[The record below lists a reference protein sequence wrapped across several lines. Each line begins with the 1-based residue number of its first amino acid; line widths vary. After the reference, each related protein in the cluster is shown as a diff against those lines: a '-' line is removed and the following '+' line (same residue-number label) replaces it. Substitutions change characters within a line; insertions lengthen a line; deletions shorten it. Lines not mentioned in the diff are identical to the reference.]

1 MQNEKK
7 VVELNIADVL
17 PNRFQP
23 RIRFDENSI
32 NELALSIRKYGVIQ
46 PIVVRKIGDKY
57 EIIAGERRYKASV
70 IAGKQTIPAIISEM
84 TDKDSVE
91 IALIENVQRED
102 LTPIEKAISYKKI
115 LDMGYISQ
123 EDLAQKVGKS
133 QSSIANTLRLLNLS
147 DDVQEA
153 LLESKISERH
163 ARSLL
168 KLKDEKQQVEMLN
181 RIINERLT
189 VRKTDEEIDK
199 MLNDNMNNNLNFEN
213 TAPEEVVQIPDIELS
228 SIDTTKL
235 PGFMDIDK
243 IEQTAQDI
251 TPQEKPVAN
260 MDELLKSTAAELTPP
275 TENPSSLEPQGKF
288 FNFFEEEPKTQTNN
302 QSDFNLENFFS
313 SMNTNTSNDA
323 PSTQIIEPTIP
334 EAPSMPS
341 IEPSIPSMEPTIP
354 EAPEMPSIEPSIPGA
369 EPTIP
374 EAPEMPSMEPSI
386 PSVEPT
392 VPEAPAIPSMEP
404 SIPSVE
410 PTIPEAPAM
419 PSIEPSIPSVEPTI
433 PEAPAIPSIE
443 PSIPSVEPTI
453 PEAPVMPSIEPS
465 IPSVE
470 PTIPEVPAM
479 PSIEPSIPSVEP
491 TIPEA
496 PAIPSMEPTVSEATN
511 IESAAVTP
519 EESSPLYEVPIAE
532 DTTEIPTIDEAVNT
546 PIAEQTPPTEENIAA
561 QNVGTTITAA
571 APNIR
576 LALNTIRECENT
588 LEKYGFTVDVEEI
601 DFEDSYQV
609 IFKIEKK

>member
-1 MQNEKK
+1 MPNEKK
-7 VVELNIADVL
+7 VVELNINDVL

-23 RIRFDENSI
+23 RIKFDENSI
-32 NELALSIRKYGVIQ
+32 NELALSIKKYGVIQ

-70 IAGKQTIPAIISEM
+70 LAGKQTIPAIISEM

-147 DDVQEA
+147 DEVQEA
-153 LLESKISERH
+153 LLENKISERH

-168 KLKDEKQQVEMLN
+168 KLKDQKKQVEMLN
-181 RIINERLT
+181 RIITERLT

-199 MLNDNMNNNLNFEN
+199 MLNEN
-213 TAPEEVVQIPDIELS
+213 TNNQPIENPIVKEEVVQIPDIELS

-251 TPQEKPVAN
+251 TPQEKPVAD
-260 MDELLKSTAAELTPP
+260 MDELLKT
-275 TENPSSLEPQGKF
+275 PSSTTAVETNEQPLHEGKF
-288 FNFFEEEPKTQTNN
+288 FNFFEEPQVEQNN
-302 QSDFNLENFFS
+302 QSDFKLENFFS
-313 SMNTNTSNDA
+313 NMNTNNVTDSTSLSSSTE
-323 PSTQIIEPTIP
+323 PSVPTIEPTIP

-341 IEPSIPSMEPTIP
+341 IEPSVPSIEPTMPEVPSMPSIESSVPSIEPTIP
-354 EAPEMPSIEPSIPGA
+354 EVPSMPSIEPSV
-369 EPTIP
+369 PT
-374 EAPEMPSMEPSI
+374 
-386 PSVEPT
+386 
-392 VPEAPAIPSMEP
+392 
-404 SIPSVE
+404 
-410 PTIPEAPAM
+410 
-419 PSIEPSIPSVEPTI
+419 
-433 PEAPAIPSIE
+433 
-443 PSIPSVEPTI
+443 
-453 PEAPVMPSIEPS
+453 
-465 IPSVE
+465 VE
-470 PTIPEVPAM
+470 PTIPEVPST
-479 PSIEPSIPSVEP
+479 PSIEPSAPSIEP
-491 TIPEA
+491 TIPEVLSM
-496 PAIPSMEPTVSEATN
+496 PNIEPSVPTIEPTIPEVPSTPSVSSIEPTMPEVPSTPSVSSIEPTVPGVSN
-511 IESAAVTP
+511 IESNPSIINEPTDNQP
-519 EESSPLYEVPIAE
+519 IYEVPI
-532 DTTEIPTIDEAVNT
+532 DNNTTEIPSIDNSVIQSTNMNNQEVEN
-546 PIAEQTPPTEENIAA
+546 NIAA
-561 QNVGTTITAA
+561 QNTGTTITAA
-571 APNIR
+571 APNMR

>member
-123 EDLAQKVGKS
+123 EGLAQKVGKS

-153 LLESKISERH
+153 LLENKISERH

-288 FNFFEEEPKTQTNN
+288 FNFFEEEPKPQTNN

-313 SMNTNTSNDA
+313 SMNTNTSTD
-323 PSTQIIEPTIP
+323 TQTAQSIEPSVPSVEPTMP
-334 EAPSMPS
+334 EEPVMPS
-341 IEPSIPSMEPTIP
+341 IEPSVPSVEPTMP
-354 EAPEMPSIEPSIPGA
+354 EEPVMPSIEPS
-369 EPTIP
+369 
-374 EAPEMPSMEPSI
+374 
-386 PSVEPT
+386 V
-392 VPEAPAIPSMEP
+392 
-404 SIPSVE
+404 
-410 PTIPEAPAM
+410 
-419 PSIEPSIPSVEPTI
+419 PSIESTM
-433 PEAPAIPSIE
+433 
-443 PSIPSVEPTI
+443 

-470 PTIPEVPAM
+470 PTMLEAPVMPSIEPNIPSVEPTMPEEPVMPSIEPSVPSVEPTILEEPVI
-479 PSIEPSIPSVEP
+479 PSIEPSIPSVDSE
-491 TIPEA
+491 IP
-496 PAIPSMEPTVSEATN
+496 N
-511 IESAAVTP
+511 IESATVTP

-546 PIAEQTPPTEENIAA
+546 PIAEQTLSTEDNIAA

>member
-70 IAGKQTIPAIISEM
+70 IAGKQTIPAIVSEM

-153 LLESKISERH
+153 LLENKISERH

-288 FNFFEEEPKTQTNN
+288 FNFFEEEPKPQTNN

-313 SMNTNTSNDA
+313 SMNTNTSTD
-323 PSTQIIEPTIP
+323 TQT
-334 EAPSMPS
+334 AQS
-341 IEPSIPSMEPTIP
+341 IEPSV
-354 EAPEMPSIEPSIPGA
+354 
-369 EPTIP
+369 
-374 EAPEMPSMEPSI
+374 

-392 VPEAPAIPSMEP
+392 TLEEP
-404 SIPSVE
+404 V
-410 PTIPEAPAM
+410 
-419 PSIEPSIPSVEPTI
+419 
-433 PEAPAIPSIE
+433 IPSIE
-443 PSIPSVEPTI
+443 PSIPSVDSEI
-453 PEAPVMPSIEPS
+453 P
-465 IPSVE
+465 
-470 PTIPEVPAM
+470 
-479 PSIEPSIPSVEP
+479 
-491 TIPEA
+491 
-496 PAIPSMEPTVSEATN
+496 N
-511 IESAAVTP
+511 IESATVTP

-546 PIAEQTPPTEENIAA
+546 PIAEQTLSTEDNIAA

>member
-1 MQNEKK
+1 MPNEKK
-7 VVELNIADVL
+7 VVELNINDVL

-23 RIRFDENSI
+23 RIKFDENSI
-32 NELALSIRKYGVIQ
+32 NELALSIKKYGVIQ

-70 IAGKQTIPAIISEM
+70 LAGKQTIPAIISEM

-147 DDVQEA
+147 DEVQEA
-153 LLESKISERH
+153 LLENKISERH

-168 KLKDEKQQVEMLN
+168 KLKDQKKQVEMLN
-181 RIINERLT
+181 RIITERLT

-199 MLNDNMNNNLNFEN
+199 MLNEN
-213 TAPEEVVQIPDIELS
+213 TNNQPIENPIVKEEVVQIPDIELS

-251 TPQEKPVAN
+251 TPQEKPVAD
-260 MDELLKSTAAELTPP
+260 MDELLKT
-275 TENPSSLEPQGKF
+275 PSSTTAVETNEQPLHEGKF
-288 FNFFEEEPKTQTNN
+288 FNFFEEPQVEQNN
-302 QSDFNLENFFS
+302 QSDFKLENFFS
-313 SMNTNTSNDA
+313 NMNTNNVTDSTSLSSSTE
-323 PSTQIIEPTIP
+323 PSVPTIEPTIP

-341 IEPSIPSMEPTIP
+341 IEPSVPTIEPTIP
-354 EAPEMPSIEPSIPGA
+354 EAPSMPSIEPSVPSI
-369 EPTIP
+369 EPTMP
-374 EAPEMPSMEPSI
+374 EVPS
-386 PSVEPT
+386 
-392 VPEAPAIPSMEP
+392 
-404 SIPSVE
+404 
-410 PTIPEAPAM
+410 M
-419 PSIEPSIPSVEPTI
+419 PSIEPSAPSIEPTI
-433 PEAPAIPSIE
+433 PEVLSMPNME
-443 PSIPSVEPTI
+443 PSVPTI
-453 PEAPVMPSIEPS
+453 
-465 IPSVE
+465 E
-470 PTIPEVPAM
+470 PTIPEVPST
-479 PSIEPSIPSVEP
+479 PSVLSIEPTMPEVPSTPSVSS
-491 TIPEA
+491 I
-496 PAIPSMEPTVSEATN
+496 EPTVPGVSN
-511 IESAAVTP
+511 IESNPSIINEPTDNQP
-519 EESSPLYEVPIAE
+519 IYEVPI
-532 DTTEIPTIDEAVNT
+532 DNNTTEIPSIDNSVIQSTNMNNQEVEN
-546 PIAEQTPPTEENIAA
+546 NIAA
-561 QNVGTTITAA
+561 QNTGTTITAA
-571 APNIR
+571 APNMR

>member
-23 RIRFDENSI
+23 RIKFDENSI
-32 NELALSIRKYGVIQ
+32 NELALSIKKYGVIQ

-70 IAGKQTIPAIISEM
+70 LAGKQTIPAIISEM

-147 DDVQEA
+147 DEVQEA
-153 LLESKISERH
+153 LLENKISERH

-168 KLKDEKQQVEMLN
+168 KLKDQKKQVEMLN
-181 RIINERLT
+181 RIITERLT

-199 MLNDNMNNNLNFEN
+199 MLNEN
-213 TAPEEVVQIPDIELS
+213 TNNQPIENPIVKEEVVQIPDIELS

-251 TPQEKPVAN
+251 TPQEKPVAD
-260 MDELLKSTAAELTPP
+260 MDELLKT
-275 TENPSSLEPQGKF
+275 PSSTTAVETNEQPLHEGKF
-288 FNFFEEEPKTQTNN
+288 FNFFEEPQVEQNN
-302 QSDFNLENFFS
+302 QSDFKLENFFS
-313 SMNTNTSNDA
+313 NMNTNNVTDSTSLSSSTE
-323 PSTQIIEPTIP
+323 PSVPTIEPTIP

-341 IEPSIPSMEPTIP
+341 IEPSVPTIEPTIP
-354 EAPEMPSIEPSIPGA
+354 EAPSMPSIEPSVPSI
-369 EPTIP
+369 EPTMP
-374 EAPEMPSMEPSI
+374 EVPS
-386 PSVEPT
+386 
-392 VPEAPAIPSMEP
+392 
-404 SIPSVE
+404 
-410 PTIPEAPAM
+410 M
-419 PSIEPSIPSVEPTI
+419 PSIEPSAPSIEPTI
-433 PEAPAIPSIE
+433 PEVLSMPNME
-443 PSIPSVEPTI
+443 PSVPTI
-453 PEAPVMPSIEPS
+453 
-465 IPSVE
+465 E
-470 PTIPEVPAM
+470 PTIPEVPST
-479 PSIEPSIPSVEP
+479 PSVLSIEPTMPEVPSTPSVSS
-491 TIPEA
+491 I
-496 PAIPSMEPTVSEATN
+496 EPTVPGVSN
-511 IESAAVTP
+511 IESNPSIINEPTDNQP
-519 EESSPLYEVPIAE
+519 IYEVPI
-532 DTTEIPTIDEAVNT
+532 DNNTTEIPSIDNSVIQSTNMNNQEVEN
-546 PIAEQTPPTEENIAA
+546 NIAA
-561 QNVGTTITAA
+561 QNTGTTITAA
-571 APNIR
+571 APNMR

>member
-70 IAGKQTIPAIISEM
+70 IAGKQTIPAIVSEM

-153 LLESKISERH
+153 LLENKISERH

-288 FNFFEEEPKTQTNN
+288 FNFFEEEPKPQTNN

-313 SMNTNTSNDA
+313 SMNTNTSTD
-323 PSTQIIEPTIP
+323 TQT
-334 EAPSMPS
+334 AQS
-341 IEPSIPSMEPTIP
+341 IEPS
-354 EAPEMPSIEPSIPGA
+354 
-369 EPTIP
+369 
-374 EAPEMPSMEPSI
+374 
-386 PSVEPT
+386 V
-392 VPEAPAIPSMEP
+392 
-404 SIPSVE
+404 PSVE
-410 PTIPEAPAM
+410 PTILE
-419 PSIEPSIPSVEPTI
+419 EPV
-433 PEAPAIPSIE
+433 IPSIE
-443 PSIPSVEPTI
+443 PSIPSVDSEI
-453 PEAPVMPSIEPS
+453 P
-465 IPSVE
+465 
-470 PTIPEVPAM
+470 
-479 PSIEPSIPSVEP
+479 
-491 TIPEA
+491 
-496 PAIPSMEPTVSEATN
+496 N
-511 IESAAVTP
+511 IESATVTP

-546 PIAEQTPPTEENIAA
+546 PIAEQTLSTEDNIAA

>member
-260 MDELLKSTAAELTPP
+260 MDELLKPTAAELTPP

-334 EAPSMPS
+334 EAPAMSS
-341 IEPSIPSMEPTIP
+341 IEPSIPSVESTIP
-354 EAPEMPSIEPSIPGA
+354 EAPAI
-369 EPTIP
+369 
-374 EAPEMPSMEPSI
+374 PSMEPSI

-392 VPEAPAIPSMEP
+392 VPEAPAMPSMEP
-404 SIPSVE
+404 SIPNVE
-410 PTIPEAPAM
+410 PTVPEAPAM
-419 PSIEPSIPSVEPTI
+419 
-433 PEAPAIPSIE
+433 
-443 PSIPSVEPTI
+443 
-453 PEAPVMPSIEPS
+453 
-465 IPSVE
+465 
-470 PTIPEVPAM
+470 
-479 PSIEPSIPSVEP
+479 
-491 TIPEA
+491 
-496 PAIPSMEPTVSEATN
+496 PSMEPTVSEATN

>member
-334 EAPSMPS
+334 EAPAMPS
-341 IEPSIPSMEPTIP
+341 IEPSIPSVEPTIP
-354 EAPEMPSIEPSIPGA
+354 EAPVMPSMEPSIPSV

-374 EAPEMPSMEPSI
+374 EAPAMPSMEPIIPSVESTIPEAPVMPSMEPSI

-419 PSIEPSIPSVEPTI
+419 PSMEPSIPSVEPTV
-433 PEAPAIPSIE
+433 PEA
-443 PSIPSVEPTI
+443 
-453 PEAPVMPSIEPS
+453 
-465 IPSVE
+465 
-470 PTIPEVPAM
+470 PAM

-491 TIPEA
+491 TVPEVSTM
-496 PAIPSMEPTVSEATN
+496 PSIEPSIPSMEPTVSEATN